1 MATEPRTTEKKA
13 QDYEVMGHSV
23 VLINII
29 SNGSD
34 PSYKENLTAEELKNS
49 VSRNVEH
56 LETMVAREDW
66 GSEDMAP
73 SEAAIIKG
81 KAYVAS

>member
-34 PSYKENLTAEELKNS
+34 PSYKENLTAEELKDS

-66 GSEDMAP
+66 GSEDMTA
-73 SEAAIIKG
+73 SNAAITSG
-81 KAYVAS
+81 KAYVAA